1 MPDIADLQ
9 RDFVNAVRE
18 LAVGRNL
25 REGVAVS
32 KERGTVCRVV
42 VPVENSG
49 STCNDVVVQ

>member
-25 REGVAVS
+25 RKGVAVR

-42 VPVENSG
+42 VPVESSG
-49 STCNDVVVQ
+49 TTCNDVAVQ